1 LIYRYRLTNSIRV
14 LALVALPFCSN
25 DNFQAQTPKPT
36 PARTHPPSLARRMAQ
51 TQSRIIRHNEQG
63 ALMSLQKLFS
73 AEATEAG
80 VIRAAERKG
89 AEATLA
95 NDSLVIDP

>member
-1 LIYRYRLTNSIRV
+1 
-14 LALVALPFCSN
+14 
-25 DNFQAQTPKPT
+25 
-36 PARTHPPSLARRMAQ
+36 
-51 TQSRIIRHNEQG
+51 
-63 ALMSLQKLFS
+63 MSLQKLFS

-80 VIRAAERKG
+80 VIRAAGRKG

>member
-1 LIYRYRLTNSIRV
+1 
-14 LALVALPFCSN
+14 
-25 DNFQAQTPKPT
+25 
-36 PARTHPPSLARRMAQ
+36 
-51 TQSRIIRHNEQG
+51 
-63 ALMSLQKLFS
+63 MSLQKLFS

>member
-1 LIYRYRLTNSIRV
+1 LRDGWLKRRVELSGTTN
-14 LALVALPFCSN
+14 
-25 DNFQAQTPKPT
+25 K
-36 PARTHPPSLARRMAQ
+36 
-51 TQSRIIRHNEQG
+51 